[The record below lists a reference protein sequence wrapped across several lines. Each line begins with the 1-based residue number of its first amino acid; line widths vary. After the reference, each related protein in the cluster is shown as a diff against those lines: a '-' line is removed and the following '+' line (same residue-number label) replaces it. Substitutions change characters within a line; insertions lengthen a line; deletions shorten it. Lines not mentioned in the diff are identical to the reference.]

1 MKVGKRV
8 RYSVVCCG
16 RRRNEGRGMNRTRK
30 EGWGCGRRREGVED
44 DARVLFEAVATV
56 K

>member
-8 RYSVVCCG
+8 RCRVVCCG
-16 RRRNEGRGMNRTRK
+16 WRRKEGTGTNRSRK

-44 DARVLFEAVATV
+44 AARVLFEGVAIV